1 MKKILFL
8 ILLFIPIAMLG
19 QAGKLFTADSQ
30 LSSSLINKVYQD
42 ANGMIW
48 IATEDG
54 LNRYDGAK
62 FTTYRHEDGNP
73 HSLSHNYVRTI
84 FSDSHGRIFI
94 GTYSGLQ
101 MYDIAADC
109 FSEPA
114 TWPDGKTYQANVID
128 MTERHNGEIWISG
141 GLLVTLHIDNN
152 RLTVQTPSIPI
163 PTSLTDYILEDRTG
177 NIWVTRGENC
187 IYRIG
192 PNNQIHHYLEQ
203 EKGTPVTDLAED
215 SQGNIYAACMG
226 KGLYQYNTADD
237 SFQLIPYQG
246 KNNLSIK
253 ALFIGKQDEVYICTD
268 GQGVKIYQQGSNTVT
283 DYQFENSF
291 YNLSD
296 SKVHSL
302 LKDNNDNFWMALY
315 QKGVMFLPSQPN
327 GFKYI
332 GSKSSNRNLIGKNC
346 VTALCQDTQNSFWIG
361 TDNGGLY
368 RLSADATR
376 SIHYPTLDKG
386 GTAPA
391 TILNLYED
399 SEGTLWFGS
408 FINGM
413 GQINKQ
419 NGVCS
424 YEQNLKDKGGNHIQ
438 RVYAFAEDHKKRLWI
453 ATMGAGL
460 FYRDLKNGQTFYP
473 EIINTKINSWISC
486 MLYTPD
492 HLLYIGTYDGLSCI
506 DLNNEEMI
514 HTESIL
520 NGHIINAVCQ
530 DTTGMI
536 WIGTADG
543 LSSWN
548 RINGE
553 VKTYTAKQGLPSNT
567 VYALITDNDGYLW
580 ISTNAG
586 IARFHLQNHHFINY
600 YVSDGLQGNEFAKN
614 TSYKDPEGNIWL
626 GGVNGITYFNPKDI
640 TSPEQKWTVRITD
653 FLVYDKPVRKG
664 MKSGN
669 HEIIDRPVFEA
680 TEFYLSHTDN
690 TFSIEFATR
699 EFNNPERINY
709 LYTMNSS
716 HWISLPQGVNRIS
729 FSKLQPGNYCF
740 RVKAMDYTLDSDIRE
755 IHIYIAPP
763 WWNTWWC
770 HLIYILLALGAIL
783 YIVQQVRHRYRTKQE
798 IMQHIHAEEINE
810 AKLQFFINISH
821 EIRTPMSLIISPLH
835 KLITRDK
842 DEERQAIYHL
852 IDRNA
857 NRILRLINQLMDLRK
872 IDKGQMSFLFKETN
886 IVEAITDICNSFQQ
900 MAEAKHIS
908 LRFHHGDQ
916 QKLNVWV
923 DPDNFD
929 KIIINILSNAF
940 KFTPEKGKIEVL
952 LSQGEDTQATSTLR
966 HYVEITI
973 TDSGIGIDEQER
985 EHIFDRFYQ
994 IRNSQNNS
1002 NVGTGIGLHLTRS
1015 LITMHHG
1022 SIRVSNNQDG
1032 QPGSCFIVRL
1042 PLGCGHLKA
1051 EEMATE
1057 KESASNA
1064 KTAEIDLVE
1073 AMETNWEEP
1082 KKPRTKYR
1090 IMVVEDDEEI
1100 RKYVC
1105 HELKERY
1112 YVQQCTNG
1120 KEALKMLFEKA
1131 PHLVISDVMMPQ
1143 MDGFTL
1149 CSKIKQNINLN
1160 HIPVILLTAKIR
1172 EEDNIEGLEMGADAY
1187 ITKPFN
1193 IELLKR
1199 TVENLIR
1206 SHERLRNTFSGQQ
1219 IQEDKLNKIEIE
1231 SPDDKLMKRIM
1242 KVINDN
1248 LSNPELSIDIITAEV
1263 GISRTH
1269 LHRKLKELTNQT
1281 TTQFVRNIRLKQAA
1295 ILLAEKRHNINE
1307 IATLTGFSDSNYFS
1321 TSFKEAY
1328 GMTPRE
1334 YIEKHQ
1340 QA

>member
-1 MKKILFL
+1 
-8 ILLFIPIAMLG
+8 
-19 QAGKLFTADSQ
+19 
-30 LSSSLINKVYQD
+30 
-42 ANGMIW
+42 
-48 IATEDG
+48 
-54 LNRYDGAK
+54 
-62 FTTYRHEDGNP
+62 
-73 HSLSHNYVRTI
+73 
-84 FSDSHGRIFI
+84 
-94 GTYSGLQ
+94 
-101 MYDIAADC
+101 
-109 FSEPA
+109 
-114 TWPDGKTYQANVID
+114 
-128 MTERHNGEIWISG
+128 
-141 GLLVTLHIDNN
+141 
-152 RLTVQTPSIPI
+152 
-163 PTSLTDYILEDRTG
+163 
-177 NIWVTRGENC
+177 
-187 IYRIG
+187 
-192 PNNQIHHYLEQ
+192 
-203 EKGTPVTDLAED
+203 
-215 SQGNIYAACMG
+215 
-226 KGLYQYNTADD
+226 
-237 SFQLIPYQG
+237 
-246 KNNLSIK
+246 
-253 ALFIGKQDEVYICTD
+253 
-268 GQGVKIYQQGSNTVT
+268 
-283 DYQFENSF
+283 
-291 YNLSD
+291 
-296 SKVHSL
+296 
-302 LKDNNDNFWMALY
+302 
-315 QKGVMFLPSQPN
+315 
-327 GFKYI
+327 
-332 GSKSSNRNLIGKNC
+332 
-346 VTALCQDTQNSFWIG
+346 
-361 TDNGGLY
+361 
-368 RLSADATR
+368 
-376 SIHYPTLDKG
+376 
-386 GTAPA
+386 
-391 TILNLYED
+391 
-399 SEGTLWFGS
+399 
-408 FINGM
+408 
-413 GQINKQ
+413 
-419 NGVCS
+419 
-424 YEQNLKDKGGNHIQ
+424 
-438 RVYAFAEDHKKRLWI
+438 
-453 ATMGAGL
+453 
-460 FYRDLKNGQTFYP
+460 
-473 EIINTKINSWISC
+473 
-486 MLYTPD
+486 
-492 HLLYIGTYDGLSCI
+492 
-506 DLNNEEMI
+506 
-514 HTESIL
+514 
-520 NGHIINAVCQ
+520 
-530 DTTGMI
+530 
-536 WIGTADG
+536 
-543 LSSWN
+543 
-548 RINGE
+548 
-553 VKTYTAKQGLPSNT
+553 
-567 VYALITDNDGYLW
+567 
-580 ISTNAG
+580 
-586 IARFHLQNHHFINY
+586 
-600 YVSDGLQGNEFAKN
+600 
-614 TSYKDPEGNIWL
+614 
-626 GGVNGITYFNPKDI
+626 
-640 TSPEQKWTVRITD
+640 
-653 FLVYDKPVRKG
+653 
-664 MKSGN
+664 
-669 HEIIDRPVFEA
+669 
-680 TEFYLSHTDN
+680 
-690 TFSIEFATR
+690 
-699 EFNNPERINY
+699 
-709 LYTMNSS
+709 
-716 HWISLPQGVNRIS
+716 
-729 FSKLQPGNYCF
+729 
-740 RVKAMDYTLDSDIRE
+740 MDYTLDSDIRE

-994 IRNSQNNS
+994 IRNSRNNS

-1042 PLGCGHLKA
+1042 PLGCEHLKA

-1307 IATLTGFSDSNYFS
+1307 IATLTGFSDPNYFS
-1321 TSFKEAY
+1321 TSFKEVY
-1328 GMTPRE
+1328 GIPPRE

-1340 QA
+1340 

>member
-1 MKKILFL
+1 
-8 ILLFIPIAMLG
+8 
-19 QAGKLFTADSQ
+19 
-30 LSSSLINKVYQD
+30 
-42 ANGMIW
+42 
-48 IATEDG
+48 
-54 LNRYDGAK
+54 
-62 FTTYRHEDGNP
+62 
-73 HSLSHNYVRTI
+73 
-84 FSDSHGRIFI
+84 
-94 GTYSGLQ
+94 
-101 MYDIAADC
+101 
-109 FSEPA
+109 
-114 TWPDGKTYQANVID
+114 
-128 MTERHNGEIWISG
+128 
-141 GLLVTLHIDNN
+141 
-152 RLTVQTPSIPI
+152 
-163 PTSLTDYILEDRTG
+163 
-177 NIWVTRGENC
+177 
-187 IYRIG
+187 
-192 PNNQIHHYLEQ
+192 
-203 EKGTPVTDLAED
+203 
-215 SQGNIYAACMG
+215 
-226 KGLYQYNTADD
+226 
-237 SFQLIPYQG
+237 
-246 KNNLSIK
+246 
-253 ALFIGKQDEVYICTD
+253 
-268 GQGVKIYQQGSNTVT
+268 
-283 DYQFENSF
+283 
-291 YNLSD
+291 
-296 SKVHSL
+296 
-302 LKDNNDNFWMALY
+302 
-315 QKGVMFLPSQPN
+315 
-327 GFKYI
+327 
-332 GSKSSNRNLIGKNC
+332 
-346 VTALCQDTQNSFWIG
+346 
-361 TDNGGLY
+361 
-368 RLSADATR
+368 
-376 SIHYPTLDKG
+376 
-386 GTAPA
+386 
-391 TILNLYED
+391 
-399 SEGTLWFGS
+399 
-408 FINGM
+408 
-413 GQINKQ
+413 
-419 NGVCS
+419 
-424 YEQNLKDKGGNHIQ
+424 
-438 RVYAFAEDHKKRLWI
+438 
-453 ATMGAGL
+453 
-460 FYRDLKNGQTFYP
+460 
-473 EIINTKINSWISC
+473 
-486 MLYTPD
+486 
-492 HLLYIGTYDGLSCI
+492 
-506 DLNNEEMI
+506 
-514 HTESIL
+514 
-520 NGHIINAVCQ
+520 
-530 DTTGMI
+530 
-536 WIGTADG
+536 
-543 LSSWN
+543 
-548 RINGE
+548 
-553 VKTYTAKQGLPSNT
+553 
-567 VYALITDNDGYLW
+567 
-580 ISTNAG
+580 
-586 IARFHLQNHHFINY
+586 
-600 YVSDGLQGNEFAKN
+600 
-614 TSYKDPEGNIWL
+614 
-626 GGVNGITYFNPKDI
+626 
-640 TSPEQKWTVRITD
+640 
-653 FLVYDKPVRKG
+653 
-664 MKSGN
+664 
-669 HEIIDRPVFEA
+669 
-680 TEFYLSHTDN
+680 
-690 TFSIEFATR
+690 
-699 EFNNPERINY
+699 
-709 LYTMNSS
+709 
-716 HWISLPQGVNRIS
+716 
-729 FSKLQPGNYCF
+729 
-740 RVKAMDYTLDSDIRE
+740 
-755 IHIYIAPP
+755 
-763 WWNTWWC
+763 
-770 HLIYILLALGAIL
+770 
-783 YIVQQVRHRYRTKQE
+783 
-798 IMQHIHAEEINE
+798 MQHIHAEEINE

-994 IRNSQNNS
+994 IRNSRNNS

-1042 PLGCGHLKA
+1042 PLGCEHLKA

-1307 IATLTGFSDSNYFS
+1307 IATLTGFSDPNYFS
-1321 TSFKEAY
+1321 TSFKEVY
-1328 GMTPRE
+1328 GIPPRE

-1340 QA
+1340 

>member
-1 MKKILFL
+1 
-8 ILLFIPIAMLG
+8 
-19 QAGKLFTADSQ
+19 
-30 LSSSLINKVYQD
+30 
-42 ANGMIW
+42 
-48 IATEDG
+48 
-54 LNRYDGAK
+54 
-62 FTTYRHEDGNP
+62 
-73 HSLSHNYVRTI
+73 
-84 FSDSHGRIFI
+84 
-94 GTYSGLQ
+94 
-101 MYDIAADC
+101 
-109 FSEPA
+109 
-114 TWPDGKTYQANVID
+114 
-128 MTERHNGEIWISG
+128 
-141 GLLVTLHIDNN
+141 
-152 RLTVQTPSIPI
+152 
-163 PTSLTDYILEDRTG
+163 
-177 NIWVTRGENC
+177 
-187 IYRIG
+187 
-192 PNNQIHHYLEQ
+192 
-203 EKGTPVTDLAED
+203 
-215 SQGNIYAACMG
+215 
-226 KGLYQYNTADD
+226 
-237 SFQLIPYQG
+237 
-246 KNNLSIK
+246 
-253 ALFIGKQDEVYICTD
+253 
-268 GQGVKIYQQGSNTVT
+268 
-283 DYQFENSF
+283 
-291 YNLSD
+291 
-296 SKVHSL
+296 
-302 LKDNNDNFWMALY
+302 
-315 QKGVMFLPSQPN
+315 
-327 GFKYI
+327 
-332 GSKSSNRNLIGKNC
+332 
-346 VTALCQDTQNSFWIG
+346 
-361 TDNGGLY
+361 
-368 RLSADATR
+368 
-376 SIHYPTLDKG
+376 
-386 GTAPA
+386 
-391 TILNLYED
+391 
-399 SEGTLWFGS
+399 
-408 FINGM
+408 
-413 GQINKQ
+413 
-419 NGVCS
+419 
-424 YEQNLKDKGGNHIQ
+424 
-438 RVYAFAEDHKKRLWI
+438 
-453 ATMGAGL
+453 
-460 FYRDLKNGQTFYP
+460 
-473 EIINTKINSWISC
+473 
-486 MLYTPD
+486 
-492 HLLYIGTYDGLSCI
+492 
-506 DLNNEEMI
+506 
-514 HTESIL
+514 
-520 NGHIINAVCQ
+520 
-530 DTTGMI
+530 
-536 WIGTADG
+536 
-543 LSSWN
+543 
-548 RINGE
+548 
-553 VKTYTAKQGLPSNT
+553 
-567 VYALITDNDGYLW
+567 
-580 ISTNAG
+580 
-586 IARFHLQNHHFINY
+586 
-600 YVSDGLQGNEFAKN
+600 
-614 TSYKDPEGNIWL
+614 
-626 GGVNGITYFNPKDI
+626 
-640 TSPEQKWTVRITD
+640 
-653 FLVYDKPVRKG
+653 
-664 MKSGN
+664 
-669 HEIIDRPVFEA
+669 
-680 TEFYLSHTDN
+680 
-690 TFSIEFATR
+690 
-699 EFNNPERINY
+699 
-709 LYTMNSS
+709 
-716 HWISLPQGVNRIS
+716 
-729 FSKLQPGNYCF
+729 
-740 RVKAMDYTLDSDIRE
+740 
-755 IHIYIAPP
+755 
-763 WWNTWWC
+763 
-770 HLIYILLALGAIL
+770 
-783 YIVQQVRHRYRTKQE
+783 
-798 IMQHIHAEEINE
+798 
-810 AKLQFFINISH
+810 
-821 EIRTPMSLIISPLH
+821 
-835 KLITRDK
+835 
-842 DEERQAIYHL
+842 
-852 IDRNA
+852 
-857 NRILRLINQLMDLRK
+857 
-872 IDKGQMSFLFKETN
+872 
-886 IVEAITDICNSFQQ
+886 